1 MEMNTGHDRTGP
13 HGAGRAVPAERV
25 SRPERIRAWSVLLA
39 LSLPISLGVHAESD
53 SRIRVTSYSV
63 DRVYRLVGYV
73 GYQIDLEFEPDESF
87 VGLGAGDI
95 EGVAFAAQGNHLFLK
110 PKAPKVN
117 TNLTVLTNR
126 REYQFDYT
134 AKPDRPDVREPDV
147 TYVLRFT
154 YPKPPTV
161 VDTAARVEQ
170 ELKQGAA
177 LRPRNFDYWYCG
189 FPSLRPV
196 AASDDGVHTRLRF
209 AAHAELPAIFIRN
222 ADGSESLLN
231 FNMEDGDVVI
241 HRVAGQFVLR
251 RGLLRGCIV
260 NKSFNGGGER
270 LDSGTV
276 SPTVVRVTP
285 GSNP

>member
-1 MEMNTGHDRTGP
+1 MNRGHEKTQCT
-13 HGAGRAVPAERV
+13 
-25 SRPERIRAWSVLLA
+25 SRPEGRRTWSLLLA
-39 LSLPISLGVHAESD
+39 LTLPISLGLHAEAD
-53 SRIRVTSYSV
+53 SRIRVTAYSS

-134 AKPDRPDVREPDV
+134 ARSDRPDVQETDV

-154 YPKPPTV
+154 YPKPPAA

-189 FPSLRPV
+189 FSALKPI

-209 AAHAELPAIFIRN
+209 GAHAELPAIFVRN
-222 ADGSESLLN
+222 DDGSESLLN
-231 FNMEDGDVVI
+231 FSMDAGDVVI
-241 HRVAGQFVLR
+241 HRVAQRFVLR

-260 NKSFNGGGER
+260 NKSFDGGGER
-270 LDSGTV
+270 LDSGTL
-276 SPTVVRVTP
+276 SPAVVRVTKGAHP
-285 GSNP
+285 